1 MGDSLLTARGP
12 GATVSVLRGPSVLA
26 DLGDELDDLL
36 AATGAPIPARRPWLQ
51 AWVDAFTD
59 HGPWAVVVR
68 SPDRLEGVALLPIES
83 AEDTPS
89 TSMPMLPPTQPP
101 FILPAGYRWDLA
113 GPLFDIS

>member
-68 SPDRLEGVALLPIES
+68 SPDRLEGVALLATRVRRGVTEVVR
-83 AEDTPS
+83 
-89 TSMPMLPPTQPP
+89 L
-101 FILPAGYRWDLA
+101 GN
-113 GPLFDIS
+113 GGGG